1 MERRLS
7 MHVEYNFLRRTSAM
21 TDLPPELPRTE
32 HESQTRSESRVAI
45 VAILAIALV
54 LLACIVAC
62 AVATTAFLMNPPW

>member
-7 MHVEYNFLRRTSAM
+7 MHVEYNFLRRTSVM
-21 TDLPPELPRTE
+21 TDLPPEPPRTKYE
-32 HESQTRSESRVAI
+32 IQTRSESRVAI

-54 LLACIVAC
+54 LLACIAAC